1 MKLTTVD
8 ELIRF
13 NDILDRCGGSVCLQ
27 GPDGRVLD
35 LRDGASRL
43 QGLTAL
49 SGKDAESY
57 DLYARRREDEALL
70 LSYLI
75 RQSEKTA

>member
-13 NDILDRCGGSVCLQ
+13 NEILDQCGGSVYLQ

-35 LRDGASRL
+35 LRDRTSRL

-49 SGKDAESY
+49 SGADAELY
-57 DLYARRREDEALL
+57 DLYARRREDETLL
-70 LSYLI
+70 LSYLV